1 MTTEI
6 TRIKQADGTTRVLH
20 AQDEEHAIRAKAIL
34 HNDPTMIDRLNGVD
48 GIRVSVCVDHGKIE
62 KKVEKLKI
70 TMSER
75 RPITIVKA
83 DWPLIARADRHDGA
97 VEVQA
102 NHEWTIRV
110 RQHADGRRIVY
121 GWLTAGNGGVP
132 MGWRG
137 AEGGFLVNPPRQL
150 CGLERSSSPDED
162 ETIRAIRRVGGI
174 IGDDHL
180 AAECIADLPAEE
192 LEET

>member
-6 TRIKQADGTTRVLH
+6 TRIKQADGTTRFIH

-34 HNDPTMIDRLNGVD
+34 HNDPAMIDRLDGVD
-48 GIRVSVCVDHGKIE
+48 GIRVSVDVDSVLE

-97 VEVQA
+97 VECQA

-137 AEGGFLVNPPRQL
+137 AEGGFLVSPPRQL
-150 CGLERSSSPDED
+150 YGLERSSSPDED

-174 IGDDHL
+174 IGDDVL

-192 LEET
+192 LEGA